1 MVTFSQINT
10 SMPAI
15 IDIEWPPEFVEFL
28 ANFQIVNIDLFAL
41 VGVSCVG
48 NFDFYMGFLAQSC
61 LPIVIF
67 LWAMVDLYVA
77 SNKMEIKVTKMT
89 DGDKNLAESEALHLL
104 YHITD
109 EDGDSTIS
117 PLELSRLLILLG
129 WNADAEAA
137 HDIMKHFHDDG
148 TKEWSNDTG
157 QLVLTEEEFV
167 ESMISG
173 KMIKLI
179 KNQNTLRV
187 GAIINRETGEIV
199 HTKKSLKETILCD
212 RDHLIRWVLRK
223 RINAQ
228 SLSGATMLALLAHTP
243 VSRKVFQF
251 FHCNDIAGQ
260 FYLRADYS
268 IRCWSLG
275 WWAFSPVVALV
286 LVFFTLLLPGTISI
300 YLFKRRHRLYT
311 ADVQQKVGWLYTAFN
326 KGSEFWMIHDVIFK
340 MILTGLLIYVPPTA
354 RASVAAMISVGAV
367 GSLNFFIPHKNRV
380 LFWLTQLSFVATTF
394 KYIAALM
401 LRVNYD
407 KYNDGSKFL
416 ICYLI
421 LQQLPLIRTNF
432 FILLFIYCY

>member
-89 DGDKNLAESEALHLL
+89 AGDKNLAESEALHLL

-167 ESMISG
+167 ESMMSG

-187 GAIINRETGEIV
+187 GAKIHKETGEIV
-199 HTKKSLKETILCD
+199 HTNKSWKET
-212 RDHLIRWVLRK
+212 
-223 RINAQ
+223 
-228 SLSGATMLALLAHTP
+228 
-243 VSRKVFQF
+243 
-251 FHCNDIAGQ
+251 
-260 FYLRADYS
+260 
-268 IRCWSLG
+268 
-275 WWAFSPVVALV
+275 
-286 LVFFTLLLPGTISI
+286 
-300 YLFKRRHRLYT
+300 
-311 ADVQQKVGWLYTAFN
+311 FN
-326 KGSEFWMIHDVIFK
+326 
-340 MILTGLLIYVPPTA
+340 
-354 RASVAAMISVGAV
+354 
-367 GSLNFFIPHKNRV
+367 
-380 LFWLTQLSFVATTF
+380 
-394 KYIAALM
+394 
-401 LRVNYD
+401 
-407 KYNDGSKFL
+407 
-416 ICYLI
+416 
-421 LQQLPLIRTNF
+421 
-432 FILLFIYCY
+432 